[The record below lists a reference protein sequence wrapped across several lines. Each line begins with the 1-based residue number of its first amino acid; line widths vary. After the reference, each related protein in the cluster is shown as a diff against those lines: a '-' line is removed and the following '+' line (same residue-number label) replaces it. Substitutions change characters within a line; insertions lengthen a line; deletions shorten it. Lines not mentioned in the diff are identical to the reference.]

1 MADVHKQQVVRMLIV
16 AGAETKDKNA
26 QGESAMDLAQS
37 SLLGSR
43 SFTKTDG
50 RAVCVFPDSAAV
62 SRHVCTIVAEVSHLC
77 THQYIYLRT
86 RIHTLACS

>member
-62 SRHVCTIVAEVSHLC
+62 SRHVCTIVAEVSHMC